1 MQSCCRKVTKNG
13 FLGELLAGFQ
23 AVEPF
28 DQDETVAIL
37 PHHDRRLL
45 PDLKYALSD
54 LACLAGSSV
63 ARSFAGT

>member
-1 MQSCCRKVTKNG
+1 
-13 FLGELLAGFQ
+13 LLAGFQ